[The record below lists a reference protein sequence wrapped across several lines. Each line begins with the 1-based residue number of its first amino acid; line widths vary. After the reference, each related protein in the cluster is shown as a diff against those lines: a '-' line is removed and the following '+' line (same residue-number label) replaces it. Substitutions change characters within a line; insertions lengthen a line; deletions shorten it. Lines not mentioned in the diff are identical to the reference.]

1 VNASARTDFFGVIG
15 ADSEHLNAALIEL
28 VPQFFPSP

>member
-1 VNASARTDFFGVIG
+1 VNASARTNFFGVIG

-28 VPQFFPSP
+28 VSQFFPSP